1 MAIAFTEIVVALIWF
16 FLKRTAC

>member
-1 MAIAFTEIVVALIWF
+1 MAIEFTEIVVALIWF